1 MTREADF
8 AVSVNKLNYHYG
20 KQLALNS
27 VSLDVPRG
35 KLCGLIGPDG
45 VGKSTLLSLISG
57 ARALQ
62 SGRLLVLNEDLGESR
77 QRKRLYRRVAYMPQG
92 LGKNLYPTL
101 SVKENLSFFAQL
113 FGINGQQREQQVCRL
128 LKATR
133 LWEFKDRPS
142 AKLSGGMKQKLGLCC
157 ALIHE
162 PELLILDEPT
172 TGVDPLSR
180 RQFWQ
185 LIDDIRQQH
194 PDMSILVATAYMDEA
209 KRFDWL
215 ATMNEGKVLA
225 SGSPTELLKK
235 TAASS
240 LEQAFM
246 TLLGNESAQIFEPSR
261 QPSKNDSVAIEAQEL
276 TMRFGDF
283 TAVDNANFRI
293 QKGEIFGFL
302 GSNGCGKTTTM
313 KMLTGLLTPSS
324 GKAWL
329 FNEPINSRAL
339 DTRKRVGYMTQS
351 FSLYGELTVYQNLK
365 LHARL
370 FDIPEEYVEN
380 RIKEVADQF
389 DLQRLFKQLPKQL
402 PVGERQRL
410 SLAVAMIHQ
419 PEILILDEPTSG
431 VDPAARDNFWHILL
445 KLSREHGVT
454 IFISTHFMNEAE
466 RCDRISLMHA
476 GKVLVTDTPQSIIK
490 SCNRSTLEDAFV
502 DYLETASEQP
512 SDTEKPA
519 PELQKQASL
528 KLSHGFSVRRLLSIS
543 HRETLELLRDP
554 VRLVMAL
561 VGSVIL
567 MFVLGYGINMDVDEI
582 GFAVLD
588 RDKTSTS
595 RDYILSL
602 SGSRYFNEQPPLNS
616 YAEVDARLQTGEISL
631 AIEIPANFAR
641 NIQRGDNVTVGA
653 WVDGAMPMRAIT
665 TGSIPT
671 AQGYIQGMH
680 MDWLQKQQQ
689 QLSAPVPQRATI
701 NIESRYRYNPDI
713 KSLPAMVPAVIPLLL
728 MLFPSILTSLSV
740 VREKELGSITNFY
753 VTPTRKSEFFIG
765 KQLPYVVLAMVNF
778 LILVGQALFI
788 FKVDL
793 TGSFLTFTLA
803 TFFYVLCA
811 TALGLIMSAF
821 LNSQIAALFGTALA
835 TILPA
840 SQFSGM
846 ITPVT
851 SLEGLAKVIGEVYPT
866 TYYMIVS
873 RGVFSKA
880 LSFNE
885 LHVMLVGLSIAAII
899 FIAVGISLVKKQER

>member
-57 ARALQ
+57 ARASQ

-276 TMRFGDF
+276 TMRFDDF

-582 GFAVLD
+582 DFAVLD

-595 RDYILSL
+595 RNYILSL

-653 WVDGAMPMRAIT
+653 WVDGAMPMRAE
-665 TGSIPT
+665 T

-689 QLSAPVPQRATI
+689 QLSAPVHQRATI

-753 VTPTRKSEFFIG
+753 VTPTRKSEFFLG

-788 FKVDL
+788 FTVDL

>member
-466 RCDRISLMHA
+466 RCDRI
-476 GKVLVTDTPQSIIK
+476 
-490 SCNRSTLEDAFV
+490 
-502 DYLETASEQP
+502 
-512 SDTEKPA
+512 
-519 PELQKQASL
+519 
-528 KLSHGFSVRRLLSIS
+528 
-543 HRETLELLRDP
+543 
-554 VRLVMAL
+554 
-561 VGSVIL
+561 
-567 MFVLGYGINMDVDEI
+567 
-582 GFAVLD
+582 
-588 RDKTSTS
+588 
-595 RDYILSL
+595 
-602 SGSRYFNEQPPLNS
+602 
-616 YAEVDARLQTGEISL
+616 
-631 AIEIPANFAR
+631 
-641 NIQRGDNVTVGA
+641 
-653 WVDGAMPMRAIT
+653 
-665 TGSIPT
+665 
-671 AQGYIQGMH
+671 
-680 MDWLQKQQQ
+680 
-689 QLSAPVPQRATI
+689 
-701 NIESRYRYNPDI
+701 
-713 KSLPAMVPAVIPLLL
+713 
-728 MLFPSILTSLSV
+728 
-740 VREKELGSITNFY
+740 
-753 VTPTRKSEFFIG
+753 
-765 KQLPYVVLAMVNF
+765 
-778 LILVGQALFI
+778 
-788 FKVDL
+788 
-793 TGSFLTFTLA
+793 
-803 TFFYVLCA
+803 
-811 TALGLIMSAF
+811 
-821 LNSQIAALFGTALA
+821 
-835 TILPA
+835 
-840 SQFSGM
+840 
-846 ITPVT
+846 
-851 SLEGLAKVIGEVYPT
+851 
-866 TYYMIVS
+866 
-873 RGVFSKA
+873 
-880 LSFNE
+880 
-885 LHVMLVGLSIAAII
+885 
-899 FIAVGISLVKKQER
+899 

>member
-410 SLAVAMIHQ
+410 SLAVAMIYQ

-528 KLSHGFSVRRLLSIS
+528 QLSHGFSVRRLLSIS

-582 GFAVLD
+582 DFAVLD
-588 RDKTSTS
+588 RDQSSTS

-653 WVDGAMPMRAIT
+653 WVDGAMPMRAE
-665 TGSIPT
+665 T

-788 FKVDL
+788 FKVEL

>member
-113 FGINGQQREQQVCRL
+113 FGINSQQREQQVCRL

-653 WVDGAMPMRAIT
+653 WVDGAMPMRAE
-665 TGSIPT
+665 T

-885 LHVMLVGLSIAAII
+885 LHVMLVGQSIAAII

>member
-57 ARALQ
+57 ARASQ

-582 GFAVLD
+582 DFAVLD
-588 RDKTSTS
+588 RDQSSTS

-653 WVDGAMPMRAIT
+653 WVDGAMPMRAE
-665 TGSIPT
+665 T

-689 QLSAPVPQRATI
+689 QLSASVPQRATI

-885 LHVMLVGLSIAAII
+885 LHVMLVGQSIAAII

>member
-57 ARALQ
+57 ARASQ

-194 PDMSILVATAYMDEA
+194 PDMSILVAPAYMDEA

-653 WVDGAMPMRAIT
+653 WVDGAMPMRAE
-665 TGSIPT
+665 T

-788 FKVDL
+788 FTVDL

>member
-62 SGRLLVLNEDLGESR
+62 SRRLLVLNEDLGESR

-235 TAASS
+235 TATSS

-329 FNEPINSRAL
+329 FNEPINSRAME
-339 DTRKRVGYMTQS
+339 TRKRVGYMTQS

-582 GFAVLD
+582 DFAVLD
-588 RDKTSTS
+588 RDQSSTS

-653 WVDGAMPMRAIT
+653 WVDGAMPMRAE
-665 TGSIPT
+665 T

>member
-1 MTREADF
+1 
-8 AVSVNKLNYHYG
+8 
-20 KQLALNS
+20 
-27 VSLDVPRG
+27 
-35 KLCGLIGPDG
+35 
-45 VGKSTLLSLISG
+45 
-57 ARALQ
+57 
-62 SGRLLVLNEDLGESR
+62 
-77 QRKRLYRRVAYMPQG
+77 
-92 LGKNLYPTL
+92 
-101 SVKENLSFFAQL
+101 
-113 FGINGQQREQQVCRL
+113 
-128 LKATR
+128 
-133 LWEFKDRPS
+133 
-142 AKLSGGMKQKLGLCC
+142 
-157 ALIHE
+157 
-162 PELLILDEPT
+162 
-172 TGVDPLSR
+172 
-180 RQFWQ
+180 
-185 LIDDIRQQH
+185 
-194 PDMSILVATAYMDEA
+194 
-209 KRFDWL
+209 
-215 ATMNEGKVLA
+215 
-225 SGSPTELLKK
+225 
-235 TAASS
+235 
-240 LEQAFM
+240 
-246 TLLGNESAQIFEPSR
+246 
-261 QPSKNDSVAIEAQEL
+261 
-276 TMRFGDF
+276 
-283 TAVDNANFRI
+283 
-293 QKGEIFGFL
+293 
-302 GSNGCGKTTTM
+302 
-313 KMLTGLLTPSS
+313 
-324 GKAWL
+324 
-329 FNEPINSRAL
+329 
-339 DTRKRVGYMTQS
+339 
-351 FSLYGELTVYQNLK
+351 
-365 LHARL
+365 
-370 FDIPEEYVEN
+370 
-380 RIKEVADQF
+380 
-389 DLQRLFKQLPKQL
+389 
-402 PVGERQRL
+402 
-410 SLAVAMIHQ
+410 
-419 PEILILDEPTSG
+419 
-431 VDPAARDNFWHILL
+431 
-445 KLSREHGVT
+445 
-454 IFISTHFMNEAE
+454 MNEAE

-582 GFAVLD
+582 DFAVLD

-653 WVDGAMPMRAIT
+653 WVDGAMPMRAE
-665 TGSIPT
+665 T

-689 QLSAPVPQRATI
+689 QLSASVPQRATI

-885 LHVMLVGLSIAAII
+885 LHVVLVGQSIAAII

>member
-653 WVDGAMPMRAIT
+653 WVDGAMPMRAE
-665 TGSIPT
+665 T

-689 QLSAPVPQRATI
+689 QLSASVPQRATI

-753 VTPTRKSEFFIG
+753 VTPTRKSEFFLG

-788 FKVDL
+788 FTVDL

-899 FIAVGISLVKKQER
+899 FIAVGVSLVKKQER

>member
-582 GFAVLD
+582 DFAVLD
-588 RDKTSTS
+588 RDQSSTS

-653 WVDGAMPMRAIT
+653 WVDGAMPMRAE
-665 TGSIPT
+665 T

>member
-582 GFAVLD
+582 DFAVLD

-653 WVDGAMPMRAIT
+653 WVDGAMPMRAE
-665 TGSIPT
+665 T

>member
-57 ARALQ
+57 ARASQ

-276 TMRFGDF
+276 TMRFDDF

-582 GFAVLD
+582 DFAVLD

-653 WVDGAMPMRAIT
+653 WVDGAMPMRAE
-665 TGSIPT
+665 T

-753 VTPTRKSEFFIG
+753 VTPTRKSEFFLG

-788 FKVDL
+788 FTVDL

-851 SLEGLAKVIGEVYPT
+851 SLEGLAKVIGEVYST

>member
-1 MTREADF
+1 MSTDND
-8 AVSVNKLNYHYG
+8 SVVTLSEINYCYG
-20 KQLALNS
+20 KQQALE
-27 VSLDVPRG
+27 SLSLTIPHG
-35 KLCGLIGPDG
+35 KLCGFIGPDG

-62 SGRLLVLNEDLGESR
+62 TGQLHVLGEDLSQSR
-77 QRKRLYRRVAYMPQG
+77 QRKHLYRRLAYMPQG

-101 SVKENLSFFAQL
+101 SVEENLSFFAQL
-113 FGINGQQREQQVCRL
+113 FGIDGKQRRRRVSRL

-133 LWEFKDRPS
+133 LWEFRDRPS

-185 LIDDIRQQH
+185 LITDIRQQN
-194 PDMSILVATAYMDEA
+194 PDMSVLVATAYMDEA
-209 KRFDWL
+209 EGFDWL
-215 ATMNEGKVLA
+215 ATMSAGKLLA
-225 SGSPTELLKK
+225 AGSPDELLQQ
-235 TAASS
+235 TATST
-240 LEQAFM
+240 LEKAYIK
-246 TLLGNESAQIFEPSR
+246 LLGAGSNQGFDNTARLPIKETSI
-261 QPSKNDSVAIEAQEL
+261 AIEAQDL
-276 TMRFGDF
+276 SMQFGDF
-283 TAVDNANFRI
+283 TAVDKASFRI
-293 QKGEIFGFL
+293 KKGEIFGFL

-313 KMLTGLLTPSS
+313 KMLTGLLTASA

-329 FNEPINSRAL
+329 FDQPIENNPL
-339 DTRKRVGYMTQS
+339 ETRKRVGYMAQS

-365 LHARL
+365 LHAQL
-370 FDIPEEYVEN
+370 FDIPKNSIED
-380 RIKEVADQF
+380 RIDVVAEQF
-389 DLQRLFKQLPKQL
+389 DLQRLFRQLPTQL

-431 VDPAARDNFWHILL
+431 VDPVARDNFWQILL
-445 KLSREHGVT
+445 KLSRHHGVT

-476 GKVLVTDTPQSIIK
+476 GKVLITDTPEAITK
-490 SCNRSTLEDAFV
+490 SRNSDSLEDAFV
-502 DYLETASEQP
+502 NYLEEASDSHRAEQ
-512 SDTEKPA
+512 SMEDS
-519 PELQKQASL
+519 PELQHNEKL
-528 KLSHGFSVRRLLSIS
+528 KLSHGFSIKRLLSIS
-543 HRETLELLRDP
+543 HRETLELIRDP

-582 GFAVLD
+582 DFAVLD
-588 RDKTSTS
+588 GDQTSTS
-595 RDYILSL
+595 RDYVLSL
-602 SGSRYFNEQPPLNS
+602 SGSRYFNEKTPLTS
-616 YAEVDARLQTGEISL
+616 YEQVDDALKAGEISL
-631 AIEIPANFAR
+631 AIEIPSGFAR
-641 NIQRGDNVTVGA
+641 DMQRGENVSIGA
-653 WVDGAMPMRAIT
+653 WIDGAMPMRAE
-665 TGSIPT
+665 T

-680 MDWLQKQQQ
+680 IDWLQKQQQ
-689 QLSAPVPQRATI
+689 QLSSQPTKPATVDI
-701 NIESRYRYNPDI
+701 ASRYRYNPDV

-765 KQLPYVVLAMVNF
+765 KQLPYVVLAMANF
-778 LILVGQALFI
+778 LILVAQALFI
-788 FKVDL
+788 FNVEL
-793 TGSFLTFTLA
+793 TGSFLAFSLA
-803 TFFYVLCA
+803 TFLYVLCA

-851 SLEGLAKVIGEVYPT
+851 SLEGLAKVIGEIYPT

-885 LHVMLVGLSIAAII
+885 LQFMLVGLSFAAIL
-899 FIAVGISLVKKQER
+899 FIAIGISLVRKQEQ

>member
-653 WVDGAMPMRAIT
+653 WVDGAMPMRAE
-665 TGSIPT
+665 T

-885 LHVMLVGLSIAAII
+885 LHVMLVGQSIAAII

>member
-582 GFAVLD
+582 DFAVLD

-653 WVDGAMPMRAIT
+653 WVDGAMPMRAE
-665 TGSIPT
+665 T

-885 LHVMLVGLSIAAII
+885 LHVVLVGQSIAAII

>member
-1 MTREADF
+1 MTQENDVV
-8 AVSVNKLNYHYG
+8 VSLNELNYHYS
-20 KQLALNS
+20 KQPALRS
-27 VSLDVPRG
+27 VSLAVPRG
-35 KLCGLIGPDG
+35 KLCGVIGPDG

-62 SGRLLVLNEDLGESR
+62 SGQLFVLGEDLSKSR

-101 SVKENLSFFAQL
+101 SVEENLSFFAQL
-113 FGINGQQREQQVCRL
+113 FGLKGQQREQHVFRL

-194 PDMSILVATAYMDEA
+194 PDMSVLVATAYMDEA

-215 ATMNEGKVLA
+215 ATMNNGEVLA
-225 SGSPTELLKK
+225 SGSPTQLL
-235 TAASS
+235 TQTSTSS
-240 LEQAFM
+240 LEHAFVS
-246 TLLGNESAQIFEPSR
+246 LLGAQSIEPFKSR
-261 QPSKNDSVAIEAQEL
+261 PHQSDKDSSTAIEAKEL

-283 TAVDNANFRI
+283 TAVDKASFRI

-313 KMLTGLLTPSS
+313 KMLTGLLTANS

-329 FNEPINSRAL
+329 FDEPIDSHSL
-339 DTRKRVGYMTQS
+339 ETRKRVGYMAQS
-351 FSLYGELTVYQNLK
+351 FSLYSELTVYQNLK
-365 LHARL
+365 LHAQL
-370 FDIPEEYVEN
+370 FDIPKEN
-380 RIKEVADQF
+380 IDERIEAIAEQF
-389 DLQRLFKQLPKQL
+389 DLQRLFQQLPKQL
-402 PVGERQRL
+402 PIGERQRL
-410 SLAVAMIHQ
+410 SLAVAMIHE

-431 VDPAARDNFWHILL
+431 VDPVARDSFWHILL
-445 KLSREHGVT
+445 RLSREHGVT

-466 RCDRISLMHA
+466 RCDRVSLMHA
-476 GKVLVTDTPQSIIK
+476 GKVLVTDTPNAIIQ
-490 SCNRSTLEDAFV
+490 SCNKNSLEDAFV
-502 DYLETASEQP
+502 DYLEAASGQP
-512 SDTEKPA
+512 DNNREEPTLRRQTHSD
-519 PELQKQASL
+519 LQ
-528 KLSHGFSVRRLLSIS
+528 LSHGFSVRRLLSIS
-543 HRETLELLRDP
+543 HRETLELFRDP

-582 GFAVLD
+582 DFAVLD

-602 SGSRYFNEQPPLNS
+602 SGSRYFNEQPPLSS
-616 YAEVDARLQTGEISL
+616 YEEVDARLQSGDISL
-631 AIEIPANFAR
+631 AIEIPSNFAR

-653 WVDGAMPMRAIT
+653 WVDGAMPMRAE
-665 TGSIPT
+665 T

-680 MDWLQKQQQ
+680 IDWLQKQQQ
-689 QLSAPVPQRATI
+689 QLSVPTPQTTTI
-701 NIESRYRYNPDI
+701 DIASRYRYNPDI

-753 VTPTRKSEFFIG
+753 VTPTRKSEFFLG

-788 FKVDL
+788 FKVEL
-793 TGSFLTFTLA
+793 TGSFLAFTLA
-803 TFFYVLCA
+803 TFFYVICA

-851 SLEGLAKVIGEVYPT
+851 SLEGLAKIIGEVYPT

-885 LHVMLVGLSIAAII
+885 LHVMLVGLIIAAII

>member
-27 VSLDVPRG
+27 VSLAVPRG

-62 SGRLLVLNEDLGESR
+62 SGRLLVLNEDLGKPR

-101 SVKENLSFFAQL
+101 SVEENLSFFAQL

-215 ATMNEGKVLA
+215 ATMSEGKVLA

-582 GFAVLD
+582 DFAVLD
-588 RDKTSTS
+588 RDQSSTS

-602 SGSRYFNEQPPLNS
+602 SGSHYFNEQPPLNS

-653 WVDGAMPMRAIT
+653 WVDGAMPMRAE
-665 TGSIPT
+665 T

-793 TGSFLTFTLA
+793 TGSFLSFTLA

>member
-490 SCNRSTLEDAFV
+490 RCNRSTLEDAFV

-582 GFAVLD
+582 DFAVLD
-588 RDKTSTS
+588 RDQSSTS

-653 WVDGAMPMRAIT
+653 WVDGAMPMRAE
-665 TGSIPT
+665 T

-689 QLSAPVPQRATI
+689 QLSASVPQRATI

-885 LHVMLVGLSIAAII
+885 LHVMLVGQSIAAII

>member
-653 WVDGAMPMRAIT
+653 WVDGAMPMRAE
-665 TGSIPT
+665 T

>member
-582 GFAVLD
+582 DFAVLD
-588 RDKTSTS
+588 RDQSSTS

-653 WVDGAMPMRAIT
+653 WVDGAMPMRAE
-665 TGSIPT
+665 T

-788 FKVDL
+788 FTVDL

>member
-582 GFAVLD
+582 DFAVLD
-588 RDKTSTS
+588 RDQSSTS

-653 WVDGAMPMRAIT
+653 WVDGAMPMRAE
-665 TGSIPT
+665 T

-689 QLSAPVPQRATI
+689 QLSASVPQRATI

-788 FKVDL
+788 FTVDL

>member
-57 ARALQ
+57 ARASQ

-276 TMRFGDF
+276 TMRFDDF

-582 GFAVLD
+582 DFAVLD

-653 WVDGAMPMRAIT
+653 WVDGAMPMRAE
-665 TGSIPT
+665 T

-689 QLSAPVPQRATI
+689 QLSAPVHQRATI

-753 VTPTRKSEFFIG
+753 VTPTRKSEFFLG

-788 FKVDL
+788 FTVDL

>member
-653 WVDGAMPMRAIT
+653 WVDGAMPMRAE
-665 TGSIPT
+665 T

-788 FKVDL
+788 FTVDL

>member
-528 KLSHGFSVRRLLSIS
+528 QLSHGFSVRRLLSIS

-582 GFAVLD
+582 DFAVLD
-588 RDKTSTS
+588 RDQSSTS

-653 WVDGAMPMRAIT
+653 WVDGAMPMRAE
-665 TGSIPT
+665 T

-788 FKVDL
+788 FKVEL

>member
-57 ARALQ
+57 ARASQ

-276 TMRFGDF
+276 TMRFDDF

-582 GFAVLD
+582 DFAVLD

-653 WVDGAMPMRAIT
+653 WVDGAMPMRAE
-665 TGSIPT
+665 T

-753 VTPTRKSEFFIG
+753 VTPTRKSEFFLG

-788 FKVDL
+788 FTVDL

>member
-582 GFAVLD
+582 DFAVLD
-588 RDKTSTS
+588 RDQSSTS

-653 WVDGAMPMRAIT
+653 WVDGAMPMRAE
-665 TGSIPT
+665 T

-689 QLSAPVPQRATI
+689 QLSASVPQRATI

-788 FKVDL
+788 FTVDL

-885 LHVMLVGLSIAAII
+885 LHVMLVGQSIAAII

>member
-27 VSLDVPRG
+27 VSLTVPRG

-62 SGRLLVLNEDLGESR
+62 SGRLLVLDEDLSKSR

-582 GFAVLD
+582 DFAVLD
-588 RDKTSTS
+588 RDQSSTS

-653 WVDGAMPMRAIT
+653 WIDGAMPMRAE
-665 TGSIPT
+665 T

-851 SLEGLAKVIGEVYPT
+851 SLDGLAKVIGEVYPT

>member
-653 WVDGAMPMRAIT
+653 WVDGAMPMRAE
-665 TGSIPT
+665 T

-899 FIAVGISLVKKQER
+899 FIAVGVSLVKKQER

>member
-380 RIKEVADQF
+380 RIKEVAEQF

-582 GFAVLD
+582 DFAVLD
-588 RDKTSTS
+588 RDQSSTS

-653 WVDGAMPMRAIT
+653 WVDGAMPMRAE
-665 TGSIPT
+665 T

-689 QLSAPVPQRATI
+689 QLSASVPQRATI

-885 LHVMLVGLSIAAII
+885 LHVMLVGQSIAAII

>member
-582 GFAVLD
+582 DFAVLD
-588 RDKTSTS
+588 RDQSSTS

-653 WVDGAMPMRAIT
+653 WVDGAMPMRAE
-665 TGSIPT
+665 T

-788 FKVDL
+788 FKVEL

>member
-27 VSLDVPRG
+27 VSLTVPRG

-62 SGRLLVLNEDLGESR
+62 SGRLLVLDEDLSKSR

-582 GFAVLD
+582 DFAVLD
-588 RDKTSTS
+588 RDQSSTS

-653 WVDGAMPMRAIT
+653 WVDGAMPMRAE
-665 TGSIPT
+665 T

-689 QLSAPVPQRATI
+689 QLSASVPQRATI

-885 LHVMLVGLSIAAII
+885 LHVMLVGQSIAAII